1 MVTET
6 KSVFRMYKL
15 FKYSDLAC
23 YCIIVIANSR
33 LVLTHFHIH
42 KMVKHTQAIRLLLP
56 MNCMSVFDDFV
67 GLALKGLKQL
77 YT

>member
-1 MVTET
+1 
-6 KSVFRMYKL
+6 MYKF

-33 LVLTHFHIH
+33 LVLTHLH
-42 KMVKHTQAIRLLLP
+42 KMVKQTQTIRLLLP

>member
-1 MVTET
+1 
-6 KSVFRMYKL
+6 MYKL

-33 LVLTHFHIH
+33 LVLTNLH
-42 KMVKHTQAIRLLLP
+42 KMVKHTQTIRLLLP